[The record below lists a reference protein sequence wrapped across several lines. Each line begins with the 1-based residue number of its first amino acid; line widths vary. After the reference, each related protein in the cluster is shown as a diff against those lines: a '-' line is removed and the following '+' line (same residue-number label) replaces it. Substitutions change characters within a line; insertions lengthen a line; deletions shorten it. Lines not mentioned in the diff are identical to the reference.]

1 MRVGSVVPWSD
12 LTPGRARVWGF
23 REVNLYRNG
32 SPLSKGGF
40 LQALDRVSES
50 GTCYHSYRVTNYTG
64 YLEAFIQPYRKAQVS
79 QCIIY
84 RTYVFLLPGLVAFR
98 QCIIHPTKGHSFRVL
113 IFKVVVAGKK
123 DGDLV

>member
-64 YLEAFIQPYRKAQVS
+64 YLARPLYSLIGKPRCHNALFTGLMFS
-79 QCIIY
+79 C
-84 RTYVFLLPGLVAFR
+84 FLDLLPSDSA
-98 QCIIHPTKGHSFRVL
+98 
-113 IFKVVVAGKK
+113 
-123 DGDLV
+123 